1 MQEGL
6 QAMTCRNICE
16 RYGIKI
22 PKAGKYGKVI
32 SPYRLGLR
40 YCSRCQL
47 YFDTS
52 LFFCIC
58 CGLHL
63 RLNPLN
69 KKYKVVSRY

>member
-22 PKAGKYGKVI
+22 PKVGI
-32 SPYRLGLR
+32 SPYLLGLR
-40 YCSRCQL
+40 YCSMCQL

-58 CGLHL
+58 CGIHL
-63 RLNPLN
+63 RLNPMN

>member
-22 PKAGKYGKVI
+22 PKGGRYQIVI
-32 SPYRLGLR
+32 SPYLLGLR

-52 LFFCIC
+52 CSHCIC
-58 CGLHL
+58 CGIHL
-63 RLNPLN
+63 RLNPMN